1 MGIIQSAPFILSN
14 ITSPI
19 TSPMTSPIV
28 TPTTTSPTT
37 SPIPENKSEIKK
49 LRIRIPNHPT
59 CNECGKFSSISE
71 LEQRGQYINW
81 YPVYC
86 SYINDSK
93 CFGELV
99 IN

>member
-1 MGIIQSAPFILSN
+1 MGIINSAPFILSS
-14 ITSPI
+14 ITSPM
-19 TSPMTSPIV
+19 TSQMTSPIV
-28 TPTTTSPTT
+28 TPTTSPTT
-37 SPIPENKSEIKK
+37 SPISKNESEIKK

-59 CNECGKFSSISE
+59 CNECGKFSSITE
-71 LEQRGQYINW
+71 LEERGQYINW

-86 SYINDSK
+86 SYVNDSK

>member
-1 MGIIQSAPFILSN
+1 MGIIQSVPFILNN

-19 TSPMTSPIV
+19 TSPIV
-28 TPTTTSPTT
+28 TPTTASPTTSPTT
-37 SPIPENKSEIKK
+37 SPISENKSEIKK

-59 CNECGKFSSISE
+59 CNECGKFSSITE

>member
-14 ITSPI
+14 IA
-19 TSPMTSPIV
+19 SPMTSPIV
-28 TPTTTSPTT
+28 TPTTTSPI
-37 SPIPENKSEIKK
+37 SENESEIKK

-59 CNECGKFSSISE
+59 CNECGKFSSITE

>member
-28 TPTTTSPTT
+28 TSTTTSPTI

-59 CNECGKFSSISE
+59 CNECGKFSSITE